1 MAFSFPPFAALV
13 DTTDSSS
20 AALLASV
27 ARIAPVIVRPDAS
40 ARLPSGAEH
49 WTLLDASAT
58 EADAIAAFDRGARYV
73 LGPAAVIARFEGLP
87 ADRLIPIVDQLD
99 GQLGS
104 SAAAVCLSDAAGSDA
119 TVVAEAR
126 KRLGKADEKTL
137 LVMRSRVAERSP
149 EFASLGAHGTTPIV
163 PLSELAHLEAAEGFL
178 GGYFFSRLR
187 SDRADGLIPTV
198 VRTVG
203 GASLGLVYSSLASLT
218 KSIVD
223 PEARATCVFGDE
235 ARK

>member
-1 MAFSFPPFAALV
+1 MAFSFPPFAALL
-13 DTTDSSS
+13 DKTDSSS
-20 AALLASV
+20 ASLLASV
-27 ARIAPVIVRPDAS
+27 ARIAPVIVRSGAS
-40 ARLPSGAEH
+40 VQLPSGAEQ

-73 LGPAAVIARFEGLP
+73 LAPSAAVARLEGLP
-87 ADRLIPIVDQLD
+87 SDRVIPIFDQLD
-99 GQLGS
+99 GQIE
-104 SAAAVCLSDAAGSDA
+104 SASAVCLSETAGLDAGI
-119 TVVAEAR
+119 VAEAR

-137 LVMRSRVAERSP
+137 LVFRSQVAERFP

-163 PLSELAHLEAAEGFL
+163 PLSELAQLEAAEGFL

-223 PEARATCVFGDE
+223 PEARATCVE
-235 ARK
+235 CARSLY